1 MMAAALGARVAPG
14 PVKEIGWAQLQLTA
28 EGEKSLL
35 APLGATP
42 VLHWHGD
49 NCELPAGCVK
59 LASTQ
64 HCPVQAFMAA
74 PAQLGLQF
82 HLETEP
88 APFETWLVGH
98 TVELGRAGIDPRRL
112 RDQAREF
119 GAATRE
125 AGQKAFSAWLDKA
138 VEAVA

>member
-1 MMAAALGARVAPG
+1 L
-14 PVKEIGWAQLQLTA
+14 VKEIGWAPLQLTA

-35 APLGATP
+35 APLAATP

-82 HLETEP
+82 HLEAEP
-88 APFETWLVGH
+88 ARFETWLIGH
-98 TVELGRAGIDPRRL
+98 TLELSKAGIDPRTL

-119 GAATRE
+119 AAATRA
-125 AGQKAFSAWLDKA
+125 AGQKVFSTWLDMA